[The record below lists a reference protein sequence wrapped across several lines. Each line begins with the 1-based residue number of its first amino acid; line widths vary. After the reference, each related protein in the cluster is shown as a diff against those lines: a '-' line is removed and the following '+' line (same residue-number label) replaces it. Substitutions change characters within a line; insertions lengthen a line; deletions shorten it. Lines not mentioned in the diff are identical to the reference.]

1 MHGHP
6 AFICTFTP
14 ISNVGM
20 DKIVQKIEA
29 LGGTISTADMAS
41 EAEYNRIRRAAQRG
55 ELTKLRS
62 GVYASPDALL
72 DTMLDIGRIVP
83 GGVVCLYNAWS
94 HHQLTTTIPPSF
106 CVAIERKRKVVI
118 PPSLPITLYYWK
130 AENLSLGVTEAM
142 ISGHTVHITNLERSV
157 CDAVKYRNKI
167 GLDVCAEIVR
177 TYLRKEGRNLSLLTE
192 YARQLRVWST
202 LKNYL
207 DITLE

>member
-1 MHGHP
+1 MNR
-6 AFICTFTP
+6 
-14 ISNVGM
+14 IS
-20 DKIVQKIEA
+20 QKIEA

-41 EAEYNRIRRAAQRG
+41 EAEYKRIHRAAQRG

-72 DTMLDIGRIVP
+72 STMLDIERIVP
-83 GGVVCLYNAWS
+83 GGIVCLYNAWS

-130 AENLSLGVTEAM
+130 EENLSLGITEAVV
-142 ISGHTVHITNLERSV
+142 SGHTVRMTNLERSV

-167 GLDVCAEIVR
+167 GIDICAEIVR
-177 TYLRKEGRNLSLLTE
+177 TYLRKEGRDLSLLTE
-192 YARQLRVWST
+192 YAKQLRVWAT
-202 LKNYL
+202 LSNYL
-207 DITLE
+207 EIALE

>member
-1 MHGHP
+1 MNR
-6 AFICTFTP
+6 
-14 ISNVGM
+14 IS
-20 DKIVQKIEA
+20 QKIEA

-41 EAEYNRIRRAAQRG
+41 EAEYKRIHRAAQRG

-72 DTMLDIGRIVP
+72 STMLDIERIVP

-94 HHQLTTTIPPSF
+94 HHQLTTTVPPSF

-130 AENLSLGVTEAM
+130 EEYLSLGVTEAVV
-142 ISGHTVHITNLERSV
+142 SEHTVRMTNLERSV

-167 GLDVCAEIVR
+167 GIDICAEIVR
-177 TYLRKEGRNLSLLTE
+177 TYLRKEGRDLSLLTE
-192 YARQLRVWST
+192 YAKQLRVWAT
-202 LKNYL
+202 LSNYL
-207 DITLE
+207 EIALE

>member
-1 MHGHP
+1 MEK
-6 AFICTFTP
+6 
-14 ISNVGM
+14 ISYKV
-20 DKIVQKIEA
+20 EA
-29 LGGTISTADMAS
+29 LGGIISTADITS
-41 EAEYNRIRRAAQRG
+41 EAEYKRIHRAAQQG
-55 ELTKLRS
+55 ELIRLRS

-72 DTMLDIGRIVP
+72 DTMIDIERIVP

-94 HHQLTTTIPPSF
+94 HYQLTTTIPPSY

-130 AENLSLGVTEAM
+130 KDNLSLGVIEEVV
-142 ISGHTVHITNLERSV
+142 SGHAVHITNIERSV

-167 GLDVCAEIVR
+167 GLDVCAEIIR

-192 YARQLRVWST
+192 YAKRLRVWST

-207 DITLE
+207 EIAIE

>member
-1 MHGHP
+1 MNR
-6 AFICTFTP
+6 
-14 ISNVGM
+14 IS
-20 DKIVQKIEA
+20 QKIEA

-41 EAEYNRIRRAAQRG
+41 EAEYKRIHRAAQRG

-72 DTMLDIGRIVP
+72 STMLDIERIVP

-94 HHQLTTTIPPSF
+94 HHQLTTTVPPSF

-130 AENLSLGVTEAM
+130 EENLSLGVTEAVV
-142 ISGHTVHITNLERSV
+142 SGHTVRMTNLERSV

-167 GLDVCAEIVR
+167 GIDICAEIVR
-177 TYLRKEGRNLSLLTE
+177 TYLRKEGRDLSLLTE
-192 YARQLRVWST
+192 YAKRLRVWAT
-202 LKNYL
+202 LSNYL
-207 DITLE
+207 EIALE